1 MEQSITIKVDH
12 HDIRVLSIIVNI
24 KDDLKKKAEGVKSY
38 LKELCMKKNIFLI
51 DHSKSIRQRY
61 LNKRQLHFNFKE
73 STVFGEA
80 FVNQLSNI
88 FD

>member
-1 MEQSITIKVDH
+1 MEQAITIKVDDH
-12 HDIRVLSIIVNI
+12 NVRVSNIVNI
-24 KDDLKKKAEGVKSY
+24 KDDLKKKAEEVNSY
-38 LKELCMKKNIFLI
+38 LKELRIKKNIFLI

-61 LNKRQLHFNFKE
+61 LNKRQLHFNFEE
-73 STVFGEA
+73 STVLGEA